1 MFKIDIYKHQKYSI
15 YFISIFC
22 TILKIISL
30 ILTYEKINQ
39 INEENENE
47 NKSKRPRIIY
57 KNNFLII
64 FIGIVFYFLIILIR
78 AYTNC
83 KMKWLFD
90 FNFISKGKL
99 IMSYGFFGIIFCST
113 ACAISTHIN
122 CEGRYWCK
130 VFEHRNA
137 TNFYYDNYEIY
148 YKHIFYPNKF
158 RKQHDSISD
167 HLQIFF
173 NILNI
178 LLLIITFSFKS
189 YFFVC
194 IIKNLTPVHA
204 IGLTCIYEFLVQLI
218 VGIYTL
224 CNLSNDD
231 DIQNLAKKLILDL
244 ITELLSIIAILIY
257 LEIIELNFCGC
268 DINLRK
274 NITKR
279 ARLDSE
285 FADDY
290 SGSTSFYEED
300 EANKEGNDRFSNE
313 LSFCK
318 INHNKSIY

>member
-1 MFKIDIYKHQKYSI
+1 M
-15 YFISIFC
+15 
-22 TILKIISL
+22 
-30 ILTYEKINQ
+30 
-39 INEENENE
+39 
-47 NKSKRPRIIY
+47 
-57 KNNFLII
+57 
-64 FIGIVFYFLIILIR
+64 
-78 AYTNC
+78 
-83 KMKWLFD
+83 
-90 FNFISKGKL
+90 
-99 IMSYGFFGIIFCST
+99 
-113 ACAISTHIN
+113 
-122 CEGRYWCK
+122 
-130 VFEHRNA
+130 
-137 TNFYYDNYEIY
+137 
-148 YKHIFYPNKF
+148 
-158 RKQHDSISD
+158 
-167 HLQIFF
+167 
-173 NILNI
+173 
-178 LLLIITFSFKS
+178 
-189 YFFVC
+189 C

-313 LSFCK
+313 LSFC
-318 INHNKSIY
+318 IIQNNKSIY